1 MKTSQKW
8 IFTIALMMITVF
20 VNSLLSNDWLIGLI
34 IPVAVQIFLTAC
46 IWMRPNVSKP
56 EVIDQEKR

>member
-8 IFTIALMMITVF
+8 MSTIALMIITVF
-20 VNSLLSNDWLIGLI
+20 VNSLVFNGWQIGLI
-34 IPVAVQIFLTAC
+34 IPVTIQIFLTTY

-56 EVIDQEKR
+56 KVIDQEKR

>member
-8 IFTIALMMITVF
+8 MYTIALMIITVI
-20 VNSLLSNDWLIGLI
+20 VTSLVFSGWQIGLVF
-34 IPVAVQIFLTAC
+34 PVTIQIFLTTY